1 MNSLTA
7 DMVADAIIEFCNEHG
22 DVVTNLRLQKLLYYA
37 QAWFLALHDK
47 PLFSDSIE
55 AGERGP
61 VQPDVFGRLAILGTA
76 PILRAF
82 ATWVFPKILMNHL
95 GELME
100 VYGKFSA
107 FDLERLS
114 CDEEPWKAA
123 RRSLKNGGSGIIS
136 CDVMKH
142 FYRLR
147 IDGSKK

>member
-1 MNSLTA
+1 MINHCFQIGSGR
-7 DMVADAIIEFCNEHG
+7 G
-22 DVVTNLRLQKLLYYA
+22 DVVPCSRMCSAVSRFWELPRSYV
-37 QAWFLALHDK
+37 HS
-47 PLFSDSIE
+47 P
-55 AGERGP
+55 RGS
-61 VQPDVFGRLAILGTA
+61 
-76 PILRAF
+76 
-82 ATWVFPKILMNHL
+82 FPKILMNHL

-123 RRSLKNGGSGIIS
+123 QRWLKNGGSGIIS